1 MGRIKI
7 LDARERGMNK
17 RVPPKYLP
25 LFDIQKMS
33 GFLAKNVR
41 KMSGLS
47 GFSRPFCGRPETIAL
62 FWQNG

>member
-7 LDARERGMNK
+7 SDTRRGGINK
-17 RVPPKYLP
+17 RVQPKYLP
-25 LFDIQKMS
+25 LVDIEKMS

-47 GFSRPFCGRPETIAL
+47 GF
-62 FWQNG
+62 

>member
-7 LDARERGMNK
+7 LDARGGGINK

-25 LFDIQKMS
+25 LVDIEKMS

-41 KMSGLS
+41 KMS

>member
-7 LDARERGMNK
+7 LDVREGEIDKRGL
-17 RVPPKYLP
+17 PKYLP
-25 LFDIQKMS
+25 LVNIEKMS

-47 GFSRPFCGRPETIAL
+47 GF
-62 FWQNG
+62 